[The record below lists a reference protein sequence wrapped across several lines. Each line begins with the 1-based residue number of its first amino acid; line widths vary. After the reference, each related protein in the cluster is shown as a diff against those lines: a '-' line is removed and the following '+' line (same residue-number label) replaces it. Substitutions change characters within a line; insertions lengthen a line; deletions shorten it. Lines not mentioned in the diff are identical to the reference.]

1 MRSSLAWVAKLFNS
15 IASHDEVLGSEGMV
29 EDRGES
35 CARGVDNAEAPGAKG
50 IGMATYSGFS
60 IPGER
65 DFGFSAIEAQAV
77 DKRLM
82 GLLTDSHCPKTK
94 SKEIKFLI

>member
-1 MRSSLAWVAKLFNS
+1 M
-15 IASHDEVLGSEGMV
+15 AS
-29 EDRGES
+29 
-35 CARGVDNAEAPGAKG
+35 
-50 IGMATYSGFS
+50 YSGFS
-60 IPGER
+60 IPGKR

-82 GLLTDSHCPKTK
+82 GLLTDSHRLKTK